1 MTRLTCH
8 LQLKHLGFRV
18 TESINFAIKVQKV
31 LPSLICTKSGAFRS
45 AMNYKHFNHRKIG
58 DAKFQG
64 EGGVKKHHKKADF
77 Q

>member
-1 MTRLTCH
+1 
-8 LQLKHLGFRV
+8 
-18 TESINFAIKVQKV
+18 
-31 LPSLICTKSGAFRS
+31 
-45 AMNYKHFNHRKIG
+45 MNYKHFNHRKIG